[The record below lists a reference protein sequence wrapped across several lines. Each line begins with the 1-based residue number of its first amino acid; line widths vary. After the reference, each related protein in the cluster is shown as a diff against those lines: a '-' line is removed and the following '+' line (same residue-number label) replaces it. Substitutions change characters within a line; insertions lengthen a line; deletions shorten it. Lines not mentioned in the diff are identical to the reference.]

1 MGSPEGKNLQILDL
15 HMLASLLK
23 EVGLLALEELH
34 HVVEHTNARIIHVPT
49 FSLME
54 SQTKCSSRK
63 YQKTWWLA
71 PVVVIRKTQSHV
83 LLKKY
88 GSSVTI
94 LY

>member
-1 MGSPEGKNLQILDL
+1 MGVPGMPGT
-15 HMLASLLK
+15 HLK

-34 HVVEHTNARIIHVPT
+34 HVEEHTNAGIIHVHT
-49 FSLME
+49 FSLMA
-54 SQTKCSSRK
+54 SQTKCSSEK

-71 PVVVIRKTQSHV
+71 PVVVIRQTQSHV
-83 LLKKY
+83 LQKKY